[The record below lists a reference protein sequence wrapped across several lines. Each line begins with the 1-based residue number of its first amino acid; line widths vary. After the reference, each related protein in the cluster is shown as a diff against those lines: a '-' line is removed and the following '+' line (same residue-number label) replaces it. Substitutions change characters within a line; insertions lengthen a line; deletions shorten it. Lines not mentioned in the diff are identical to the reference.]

1 MTSPPL
7 ILLVDDDPA
16 MLRLYGEWLQVSGF
30 RTQCASDPIQ
40 AGVLLRRETPDLMV
54 LDLGMPGGGG
64 LRVLDR
70 LRMQN
75 KLDDLPVLV
84 VTADTSPEA
93 AREVASRRVTR
104 LLHKPMPP
112 EVLVAQVR
120 ELLAGD
126 DRGGAA

>member
-1 MTSPPL
+1 MTATPL

-16 MLRLYGEWLQVSGF
+16 MLRLYGEWLQAHGF
-30 RTQCASDPIQ
+30 RTQSASDPIQ
-40 AGVLLRRETPDLMV
+40 AGVMLRRELPDLMV

-70 LRMQN
+70 LRVQN

-93 AREVASRRVTR
+93 AREVAARQVTR

-112 EVLVAQVR
+112 ETLVAQIR
-120 ELLAGD
+120 ELLAEG
-126 DRGGAA
+126 RGTGG